1 VDEETCGQLEQDT
14 NDDTGEKSNRGLE
27 GREMLNILKADN
39 SERALHASLGLED
52 IQQAYK

>member
-1 VDEETCGQLEQDT
+1 MDEETCGQLEQDT